1 MGMRTLDVRRERT
14 EDVVEEAARTI
25 FSGNAI
31 VYPDETGYLIA
42 CDPHHADTTA
52 RIYRTAGS
60 NAHLH
65 VALCV
70 ASSAEFL
77 ELAQGNPL
85 AIVAAKRL
93 LPAPVM
99 LVIRRPAFFSDSQTA
114 GRLTIGIRIP
124 QDPLAHAILERCGPL
139 LTCAVDAGSLPEA
152 ELVLR
157 RPEQT
162 EDVKASVVDLTGAR
176 PRLLRKGAMPYERLV
191 AGLGP
196 VESQTL

>member
-1 MGMRTLDVRRERT
+1 MAMRTLDVQRERT
-14 EDVVEEAARTI
+14 EDVVEEAARAV
-25 FSGNAI
+25 FSGDAI
-31 VYPDETGYLIA
+31 VYPDETGYVLA
-42 CDPHHADTTA
+42 CDPHRADAVA

-60 NAHLH
+60 TPHLQ

-77 ELAQGNPL
+77 EFAQGNPL

-99 LVIRRPAFFSDSQTA
+99 LVIRRPAFFDDSQTA
-114 GRLTIGIRIP
+114 GRLTIGVRIP

-139 LTCAVDAGSLPEA
+139 LTCSVDEGMQDA
-152 ELVLR
+152 ELTLR
-157 RPEQT
+157 RGEASGVET
-162 EDVKASVVDLTGAR
+162 SVVDLTGAR
-176 PRLLRKGAMPYERLV
+176 PRLLRAGALPYDRLV

-196 VESQTL
+196 LESKTL